1 MCDRGQLARE
11 GRRFLLLALGL
22 RGAYLLG
29 NALAREAKL
38 QVDGNE
44 GEEGNGTHRKKP
56 EVLVLLQEER
66 DQDGEDHGAGA
77 HDAKASDVGEGGHG
91 PALLGI
97 AR

>member
-1 MCDRGQLARE
+1 MMLRSDCDAPQAAELVKQIGNDDHPPHGLVCDRGQLARE

-44 GEEGNGTHRKKP
+44 GEEG
-56 EVLVLLQEER
+56 
-66 DQDGEDHGAGA
+66 DG
-77 HDAKASDVGEGGHG
+77 
-91 PALLGI
+91 
-97 AR
+97 